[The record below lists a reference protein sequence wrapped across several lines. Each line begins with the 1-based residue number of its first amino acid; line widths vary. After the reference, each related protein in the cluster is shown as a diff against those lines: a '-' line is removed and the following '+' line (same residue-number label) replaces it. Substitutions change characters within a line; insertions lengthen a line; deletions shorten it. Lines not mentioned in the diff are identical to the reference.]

1 MREGSRARPMHQCFP
16 QVWLCQQRCPRG
28 SGVVVGIWGMSWLQ
42 RTRPALGLGGA
53 VGRSA
58 FARAVPSWV
67 FPVPE
72 LARSEPGRA
81 PSLAAGCNVPVPK
94 NTADVGAAGFL
105 PRGSFA
111 VLFYTFQVLLGK
123 YVWQRVLCAEQP
135 RALCRPRERGDP
147 YSLHQIAVLS
157 RSPAIRY
164 SALGLPSHLPAP
176 RTH

>member
-1 MREGSRARPMHQCFP
+1 MLPAGLAVPAAMSQGIRGGGGFGARPGSDALARRWGWGVPWDRARLPT
-16 QVWLCQQRCPRG
+16 RCHRG
-28 SGVVVGIWGMSWLQ
+28 YSRCLSWL
-42 RTRPALGLGGA
+42 
-53 VGRSA
+53 VRSQA
-58 FARAVPSWV
+58 
-67 FPVPE
+67 E
-72 LARSEPGRA
+72 LHPW
-81 PSLAAGCNVPVPK
+81 LQAATYPYPK
-94 NTADVGAAGFL
+94 IQLLGAAGFL

-147 YSLHQIAVLS
+147 YSLDQIAVLS

-164 SALGLPSHLPAP
+164 SASGLPSHLPAP